1 MFEYAETLE
10 GLEQAK
16 AELDRLNERDSMD
29 TSGNPDKYRT
39 RINNARREVDRI
51 TDALKAKG
59 VLERSEKELLNMKL
73 DKAFPKARSKEVVEF
88 EGTQYVLRFSPRTKS
103 RSGKTVTSWNR
114 SWERVNLKSEA
125 PDRKTRN

>member
-51 TDALKAKG
+51 TDALKTKG
-59 VLERSEKELLNMKL
+59 VLERTEKELLNMKL

-103 RSGKTVTSWNR
+103 RSGKTVTSWDR
-114 SWERVNLKSEA
+114 SWERVKLK
-125 PDRKTRN
+125 P